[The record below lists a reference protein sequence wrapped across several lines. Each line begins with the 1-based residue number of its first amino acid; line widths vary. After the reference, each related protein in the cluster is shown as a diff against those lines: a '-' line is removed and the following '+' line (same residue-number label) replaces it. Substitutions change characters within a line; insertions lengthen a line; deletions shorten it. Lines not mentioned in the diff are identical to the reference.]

1 MHLSPE
7 IAAMHSPK
15 RQRGFTL
22 LELMMV
28 TAIIGVLASVSIPAY
43 QKYGDRARFS
53 EAILAV
59 TPYKTAIE
67 LSVFRG
73 LSTSLNDLQS
83 GTNGI
88 PNWQWFGVDT
98 HFTGV
103 FSGTIYVLWRFDS
116 SPLSGTSYSLTA
128 MNITPPIQWL
138 EGGSCIQTGYC

>member
-1 MHLSPE
+1 MQNP
-7 IAAMHSPK
+7 I
-15 RQRGFTL
+15 QNQGFTL
-22 LELMMV
+22 LELMVV
-28 TAIIGVLASVSIPAY
+28 TSIIGVLASVAIPAY
-43 QKYGDRARFS
+43 QKYSNRARFS

-103 FSGTIYVLWRFDS
+103 FSGTIYVFWKFDGT
-116 SPLSGTSYSLTA
+116 PLAGTSYSLTPE
-128 MNITPPIQWL
+128 NITPPIQWV

>member
-1 MHLSPE
+1 MRCL
-7 IAAMHSPK
+7 K
-15 RQRGFTL
+15 GNRGFTL

-28 TAIIGVLASVSIPAY
+28 TAIIGVLASVALPAY
-43 QKYGDRARFS
+43 QRYSDRARFS
-53 EAILAV
+53 EAILAI

-73 LSTSLNDLQS
+73 LSTSLIDLQS

-98 HFTGV
+98 HFIGV

-116 SPLSGTSYSLTA
+116 SPLAGTSYTLTA
-128 MNITPPIQWL
+128 QNITPPIQWL
-138 EGGSCIQTGYC
+138 EGGSCIQSGYC

>member
-1 MHLSPE
+1 MQNP
-7 IAAMHSPK
+7 
-15 RQRGFTL
+15 RQNRGFTL

-28 TAIIGVLASVSIPAY
+28 TSIIGVLASVAIPAY
-43 QKYGDRARFS
+43 QHYGNRARFS

-67 LSVFRG
+67 LSIFRG

-88 PNWQWFGVDT
+88 PNWQWIDADS

-103 FSGTIYVLWRFDS
+103 FGGTIYVFWRFDGT
-116 SPLSGTSYSLTA
+116 PLAGTSYILTPQ
-128 MNITPPIQWL
+128 NITPPIQWV
-138 EGGSCIQTGYC
+138 EGGNCIQSGYC